1 MILKG
6 GGELSDNK
14 KIFDI
19 YFDEKF
25 KHLKSE
31 YKDIKPL
38 LANDMILISGDF
50 YGIQKFIFDRLGNK
64 NASKVIRAKSA
75 FIQIFTEVIAK
86 YICEKLG
93 INEKN
98 ILSITAGKFEI
109 LSQNKDKNILNE
121 IQKKIDDYF
130 IQNFYGLSGMSL
142 SFVECTK
149 EDFDKENYKTLR
161 DKVTKGIEDKK
172 FNKFKLQHQKEI
184 MNYDEDIDNESLC
197 RICNIRKGTKP
208 IKDSDR
214 KKCEVCDNFIRLG
227 EKLVGNEKYIFA
239 KKHLNVNFIDN
250 DISIVLTEKIK
261 SFVAKD
267 NSTNEILDF
276 DELAEN
282 ARKKFDDNNITGL
295 KAIAVLKADVDNM
308 GTFIKDKDSRVTESF
323 ENFDTFSKTLDSFF
337 SLHIPNKMKKE
348 FPNTYT
354 VFAGGDDLF
363 LVGAWDEILSLARWI
378 EKEFKTFVKSDK
390 LTISF
395 GIAIASPSTPIS
407 YLAHHTEHLLE
418 EAKAIDDK
426 KDAITLF
433 GETVKWKSY
442 KDARKKIKALKIE
455 NVEIFDLKNQDINTA
470 LLYRLLDFCEM
481 SKQIKKY
488 IDCKGEVECDF
499 RNALWKSKLRY
510 VFYRNMDK
518 KYHYMINELDTIIDK
533 YPRETKMFLCEFIY
547 KRRG

>member
-31 YKDIKPL
+31 SKDIKPL
-38 LANDMILISGDF
+38 LTNDMILISGDF

-86 YICEKLG
+86 YICEKFG
-93 INEKN
+93 DKTN
-98 ILSITAGKFEI
+98 ILSVTAGKFEI

-130 IQNFYGLSGMSL
+130 IKNFYGLSGISI
-142 SFVECTK
+142 SFVECKK
-149 EDFDKENYKTLR
+149 EDFFEPEKYRKLR
-161 DKVTKGIEDKK
+161 DNIIEKIEKKK
-172 FNKFKLQHQKEI
+172 FNKFNLQNQT
-184 MNYDEDIDNESLC
+184 NYVLENDKGIDNQSLC

-208 IKDSDR
+208 IKDSDW
-214 KKCEVCDNFIRLG
+214 KKCKICNSFINLG
-227 EKLVGNEKYIFA
+227 EKLVRNEKSIFA
-239 KKHLNVNFIDN
+239 KKDLNIEFIDN
-250 DISIVLTEKIK
+250 DLSIDLTPEIK

-433 GETVKWKSY
+433 GETVKWNSY
-442 KDARKKIKALKIE
+442 KKVREDMEALEFFKVE
-455 NVEIFDLKNQDINTA
+455 NKDINTA

-518 KYHYMINELDTIIDK
+518 KYHNMITKLDKIIDDC
-533 YPRETKMFLCEFIY
+533 PRETKMFLCEFIY